1 VKHKH
6 KILIQKKIGEQMLLV
21 TTKLLQVCE
30 LYGVVATADIASN
43 NYNE

>member
-6 KILIQKKIGEQMLLV
+6 KILIQKIGEQMLLV